1 MHGRQADRPIGLRR
15 GASDLAPDGRRR
27 LYLGLARAT
36 SLFAHGHE
44 APDDA
49 AAQGRNRFGVG
60 HSAAN
65 LRPLGAAP
73 GFHRP

>member
-1 MHGRQADRPIGLRR
+1 MHGRQADRPIGLRWGR
-15 GASDLAPDGRRR
+15 TRLTDGRRR